1 MARAAARAWM
11 PTSAPGTFKPRK
23 LERFRPER
31 RLSALAMRRQSVASR
46 RSPRRTRGMT
56 LIEMLVVV
64 VIIGI
69 VLAFTTLSG
78 GPDTQRQ
85 LRLDAERLAALLEIA
100 HEQALL
106 GGSPIRFEI
115 DTQGWRFLVRDQRS
129 WRPVQGDADLRPRPW
144 NSPTQVDLR
153 RADGQAG
160 VEFGRD
166 PIDSP
171 FTIIL
176 RRQEAQVSLQANGLG
191 LFGVR

>member
-1 MARAAARAWM
+1 
-11 PTSAPGTFKPRK
+11 
-23 LERFRPER
+23 
-31 RLSALAMRRQSVASR
+31 MRRQSVASR
-46 RSPRRTRGMT
+46 RSPRRMRGMT

-144 NSPTQVDLR
+144 NIPTQVDLR

-176 RRQEAQVSLQANGLG
+176 RREEAQVSLQANGLG